1 MKRICLI
8 MAAAL
13 FLAGFNALADARQH
27 FLAGQDYYSQGRYEK
42 AVEEFEEAYRLDPRP
57 LLLYNIAQAH
67 EKMGHLVKAVDY
79 LKRYLEADPDTD
91 ERTTLL
97 NKVANLEARIAKTG
111 IKVTSNEAEAIIYID
126 GKEVGTTPV
135 AGVIPLEVGAHKV
148 QVSKKGFEDFK
159 MNLAVS
165 SGQTT
170 PVEVTLEPGLSGP
183 APVAD
188 LPDEGEGEEEGEGE
202 GEEEPEEDGK
212 KVDPLD
218 VVPWVVTGVGA
229 IGAGVGWGVLG
240 SMAKSA
246 QPSEDLKDTDYD
258 QYKKKQD
265 DAHTKAVVADVV
277 GAVGAAI
284 AVGGLVWGIMRITKK
299 GGDEEEVPAEGEADV
314 AVVPFFGGD
323 SGGVVATVQF

>member
-13 FLAGFNALADARQH
+13 FLVGFNALADARQH

-42 AVEEFEEAYRLDPRP
+42 AIEEFEEAYRLDPRP

-67 EKMGHLVKAVDY
+67 EKMGHLVKAVDH

-111 IKVTSNEAEAIIYID
+111 IKVTSNEAEAIIYVD

-170 PVEVTLEPGLSGP
+170 PVEVTLEPGASGP

-188 LPDEGEGEEEGEGE
+188 LPDEDEEE

-229 IGAGVGWGVLG
+229 VGAGVGWGVLG

-277 GAVGAAI
+277 GAVGAAL

-299 GGDEEEVPAEGEADV
+299 GGDEEEVPQEGEADV